1 MPSRLSELVSQAE
14 TFVEESTEPEK
25 IKEELIYNLRKIEK
39 SRLNIL
45 LVGATGAGK
54 SSTINALFNADVA
67 KVGQQ
72 PDPETDRIEKYEL
85 QNLTLW
91 DTPGLGDGKEADKK
105 NASLIRE
112 KLEETD
118 SEGNALIDLVLVIL
132 DGSSKDL
139 NTPIEIITRV
149 IIPRLGP
156 QGITRLLVAVN
167 QCDLAA
173 KGRYWNR
180 KENRPEKELEE
191 YLDKVLESIKRRI
204 FESANVDIE
213 PVYYSAGSKDGER
226 PQKPYNL
233 AKLFYYILL
242 HTPKE
247 KRILYV
253 NDISQKGDVWEHND
267 RSYGSDIQKTMLDS
281 IVTGAKAGALLG
293 GAIGA
298 VFGGAGQAIG
308 SAIGAACGAVCG
320 FFSSWF

>member
-1 MPSRLSELVSQAE
+1 MATRLSELVAQAE
-14 TFVEESTEPEK
+14 SLVEESTEPET
-25 IKEELIYNLRKIEK
+25 IKEELICNLRKIEK
-39 SRLNIL
+39 SKLNIL

-54 SSTINALFNADVA
+54 SSTINALFDANVA

-72 PDPETDRIEKYEL
+72 PDPETSRIEKYQL

-91 DTPGLGDGKEADKK
+91 DTPGLGDGREADRE
-105 NASLIRE
+105 NATLIRK

-118 SEGNALIDLVLVIL
+118 SDGNALIDLVLVIL

-139 NTPIEIITRV
+139 NTPVEIITKV

-156 QGITRLLVAVN
+156 QGIKRMLVALN

-173 KGRYWNR
+173 KGKYWNR
-180 KENRPEKELEE
+180 KENRPEKELED

-204 FESANVDIE
+204 FDSTSLDIE
-213 PVYYSAGSKDGER
+213 PIYYSAGNKDGDR

-253 NDISQKGDVWEHND
+253 NDISQKRDVWEHND
-267 RSYGSDIQKTMLDS
+267 GSYGADIQKTMLDS
-281 IVTGAKAGALLG
+281 IVTGAKAGALIG
-293 GAIGA
+293 GTIGA
-298 VFGGAGQAIG
+298 VFGGSGKALG
-308 SAIGAACGAVCG
+308 SAVVAAIGAVCG
-320 FFSSWF
+320 FFSSFF